1 MSAKLQM
8 PVVIIKND
16 KGEVLEVKEVQTL
29 NEDRIN
35 ELKKQAQ
42 ENSARY
48 NTFKVSQEEARE
60 KEIKAL
66 ESEIEL
72 LRKALVEIIFK
83 DEVERGFYGEDD
95 EERQNEIYG
104 GLKQ

>member
-8 PVVIIKND
+8 SVVITKND

-42 ENSARY
+42 ENSAKY
-48 NTFKVSQEEARE
+48 NALKVSQEEAKE

-72 LRKALVEIIFK
+72 LRKALANVIFEN
-83 DEVERGFYGEDD
+83 EVEKGVYVGGDIEAFDK
-95 EERQNEIYG
+95 IYG